1 MAEAERLL
9 IDSEAA
15 LREPL
20 QQLGGLLHYYVGIDR
35 EQSFL
40 TNVSVWE
47 TLEDAHQMD
56 SLQVMLA
63 QRPIL
68 QAAGISFERI
78 SNHDTVWTI
87 SP

>member
-1 MAEAERLL
+1 
-9 IDSEAA
+9 
-15 LREPL
+15 
-20 QQLGGLLHYYVGIDR
+20 
-35 EQSFL
+35 
-40 TNVSVWE
+40 
-47 TLEDAHQMD
+47 MD